1 MWVTAPQNQ
10 AALGSGVPCGHD
22 FLMIRKLNDL
32 SHLIIGSVCF
42 FPLGVIAKGGVFV
55 SGPDGKVMPI
65 SHEYIQAKFDLGKS
79 TDIKNTLD
87 VALIEDERKDVEVRE
102 LLARKIHA
110 AEQPYNDYLELRDKA
125 YSDRSL
131 LLEAK
136 VWLAKA
142 LVIWTDNYDCRE
154 AQREIDSVIALVA
167 SVCYEIDRSREN
179 SEQGNLTID

>member
-1 MWVTAPQNQ
+1 
-10 AALGSGVPCGHD
+10 
-22 FLMIRKLNDL
+22 
-32 SHLIIGSVCF
+32 
-42 FPLGVIAKGGVFV
+42 
-55 SGPDGKVMPI
+55 MPI

-142 LVIWTDNYDCRE
+142 TVIWTDN
-154 AQREIDSVIALVA
+154 SWL
-167 SVCYEIDRSREN
+167 SR
-179 SEQGNLTID
+179 GAT